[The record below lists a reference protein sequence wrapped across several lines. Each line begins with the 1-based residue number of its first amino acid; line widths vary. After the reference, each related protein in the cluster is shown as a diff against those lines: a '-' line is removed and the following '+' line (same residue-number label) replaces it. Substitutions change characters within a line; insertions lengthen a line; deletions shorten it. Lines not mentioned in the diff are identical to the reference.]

1 VRAHRNGKLK
11 ELRAMAKAADFPPGM
26 MMQCE
31 AIRHLCPHLEAQI
44 IEGKVKVEDTRVEVW
59 AAFLRLIED
68 AEIRH

>member
-1 VRAHRNGKLK
+1 
-11 ELRAMAKAADFPPGM
+11 MAKAADFPPGM
-26 MMQCE
+26 MTQCE
-31 AIRHLCPHLEAQI
+31 AIRRLCPHLETQI